1 MPTTAT
7 PRSPDPRPAR
17 TQAAIIAAVER
28 LSARGDAVTV
38 PAIAAEAGVSR
49 STFYAQ
55 FKDLD
60 ALAVRILTEVFTE
73 IEALDLRLR
82 ASATP
87 IETARATT
95 SQLVAEFAKRRTLY
109 AGVLGSRTTTEAH
122 RGVRA
127 VFAEQALGTMQLTVP
142 VGLDPKVAAE
152 YVAGGSLA
160 VLTAWLLSDTPE
172 PIERVQQQL
181 LSLLPAWLINDD
193 TDTPS

>member
-17 TQAAIIAAVER
+17 TQAAIIDAVER
-28 LSARGDAVTV
+28 LSARGEEVTV
-38 PAIAAEAGVSR
+38 PAIVAEAGVSR
-49 STFYAQ
+49 STFYTQ
-55 FKDLD
+55 FRDLD

-82 ASATP
+82 AAATP

-122 RGVRA
+122 RAVRA
-127 VFAEQALGTMQLTVP
+127 AFADQALGTMQLTVP
-142 VGLDPKVAAE
+142 EGLDPKVAAD
-152 YVAGGSLA
+152 YVAGGTLA
-160 VLTAWLLSDTPE
+160 VLTAWLLSDAPE

-181 LSLLPAWLINDD
+181 LALLPTWLINEDKD
-193 TDTPS
+193 PTS

>member
-1 MPTTAT
+1 M
-7 PRSPDPRPAR
+7 
-17 TQAAIIAAVER
+17 
-28 LSARGDAVTV
+28 
-38 PAIAAEAGVSR
+38 PAIVAEAGVSR

-73 IEALDLRLR
+73 IEALDLSLR

-109 AGVLGSRTTTEAH
+109 AGVLGSRTTTEAN
-122 RGVRA
+122 RAVRA
-127 VFAEQALGTMQLTVP
+127 VFAEQALGTMRLTVP
-142 VGLDPKVAAE
+142 VGLDPKVAAD

-160 VLTAWLLSDTPE
+160 VLTAWLLSSTPE
-172 PIERVQQQL
+172 PTERVQQQL
-181 LSLLPAWLINDD
+181 LALLPAWLINDD
-193 TDTPS
+193 KETPS

>member
-17 TQAAIIAAVER
+17 TQAAIIDAVER
-28 LSARGDAVTV
+28 LSSRGEEVTV

-142 VGLDPKVAAE
+142 VGLDPKVAAD

-160 VLTAWLLSDTPE
+160 VLTAWLLSDTPD
-172 PIERVQQQL
+172 PTERVQQQL
-181 LSLLPAWLINDD
+181 LALLPAWLINDD
-193 TDTPS
+193 KEIPS

>member
-17 TQAAIIAAVER
+17 TQAAIVAAVER
-28 LSARGDAVTV
+28 LSARGEEVTV
-38 PAIAAEAGVSR
+38 PAIVAEAGVSR

-60 ALAVRILTEVFTE
+60 ALAVRILTEVFTD

-82 ASATP
+82 ETARP

-95 SQLVAEFAKRRTLY
+95 SHLVAEFAKRRTLY
-109 AGVLGSRTTTEAH
+109 AGVLGSRTTAEAA
-122 RGVRA
+122 RAVRA
-127 VFAEQALGTMQLTVP
+127 AFAEQALGTMRLTVP
-142 VGLDPKVAAE
+142 DGLDPKVAAD

-172 PIERVQQQL
+172 PTERVQQQL
-181 LSLLPAWLINDD
+181 LALLPAWLINDD
-193 TDTPS
+193 KDTPS

>member
-17 TQAAIIAAVER
+17 TQAAIVAAVEE
-28 LSARGDAVTV
+28 LSARGDEVTV
-38 PAIAAEAGVSR
+38 PAIVAEAGVSR

-55 FKDLD
+55 FRDLD
-60 ALAVRILTEVFTE
+60 ALAVRILTEVFTQ
-73 IEALDLRLR
+73 IEELDLSLR

-109 AGVLGSRTTTEAH
+109 AGVLGSRTTTEAA
-122 RGVRA
+122 RAVRA
-127 VFAEQALGTMQLTVP
+127 AFAEQALGTMQLTVP
-142 VGLDPKVAAE
+142 AGLDPKVAAE

-160 VLTAWLLSDTPE
+160 VITAWLLSDTPE
-172 PIERVQQQL
+172 PTERVQQQL
-181 LSLLPAWLINDD
+181 LALLPAWLINDD
-193 TDTPS
+193 KDTPS

>member
-28 LSARGDAVTV
+28 LSARGDEVTV
-38 PAIAAEAGVSR
+38 PTIVAEAGVSR

-60 ALAVRILTEVFTE
+60 ALAVRILTEVFTQ
-73 IEALDLRLR
+73 IEALDLSLR
-82 ASATP
+82 VSATP
-87 IETARATT
+87 IETTRATT

-109 AGVLGSRTTTEAH
+109 AGVLGSRTTTEAA
-122 RGVRA
+122 RAVRA
-127 VFAEQALGTMQLTVP
+127 AFAEQALGTMQLTVP
-142 VGLDPKVAAE
+142 SGLDPKVAAE

-160 VLTAWLLSDTPE
+160 VITAWLLSDTPE
-172 PIERVQQQL
+172 PTERVQQQL
-181 LSLLPAWLINDD
+181 LALLPAWLLNDD
-193 TDTPS
+193 MDTPS

>member
-17 TQAAIIAAVER
+17 TQAAIIDAVER
-28 LSARGDAVTV
+28 LSARGEEVTV

-142 VGLDPKVAAE
+142 VGLDPKVAAD

-160 VLTAWLLSDTPE
+160 VLTAWLLSDTPD
-172 PIERVQQQL
+172 PTERVQQQL
-181 LSLLPAWLINDD
+181 LALLPAWLINDD
-193 TDTPS
+193 KETPS

>member
-17 TQAAIIAAVER
+17 TQAAIVAAVER
-28 LSARGDAVTV
+28 LSARGDEVTV
-38 PAIAAEAGVSR
+38 PAIVAEAGVSR

-60 ALAVRILTEVFTE
+60 ALAVRILTEVFTQ
-73 IEALDLRLR
+73 IEALDLSLR
-82 ASATP
+82 ETQTP

-109 AGVLGSRTTTEAH
+109 AGVLGSRTTTEAA
-122 RGVRA
+122 RAVRA
-127 VFAEQALGTMQLTVP
+127 AFAEQALGTMQLTVP
-142 VGLDPKVAAE
+142 AGLDPKVAAD

-181 LSLLPAWLINDD
+181 LALLPAWLINDD

>member
-28 LSARGDAVTV
+28 LSSRGEEVTV

-122 RGVRA
+122 RGVCA

-142 VGLDPKVAAE
+142 VGLDPKVAAD

-160 VLTAWLLSDTPE
+160 VLTAWLLSDTPD
-172 PIERVQQQL
+172 PTERVQQQL
-181 LSLLPAWLINDD
+181 LALLPAWLINDD
-193 TDTPS
+193 KETPS

>member
-17 TQAAIIAAVER
+17 TQAAIIDAVER
-28 LSARGDAVTV
+28 LSSRGEEVKV

-142 VGLDPKVAAE
+142 VGLDPKVAAD

-160 VLTAWLLSDTPE
+160 VLTAWLLSDIPE
-172 PIERVQQQL
+172 PTERVQQQL
-181 LSLLPAWLINDD
+181 LALLPAWLINDD
-193 TDTPS
+193 KDTPS